1 MKKKETTELYILL
14 KVKSRKGL
22 SPLEWIW
29 FKTNNKHPREK
40 EDRILDDLWKG
51 KFVEEE
57 TWEIDEDGRE
67 LIPSLPDKNFVL
79 TNEGKK
85 KLRREKV
92 LYLMN
97 RVCRFF
103 VVLAKGLSC
112 VITLAA
118 SLYGLIELC
127 GWCIRLIKSQQ
138 WL

>member
-1 MKKKETTELYILL
+1 MDADMTTELYILL

-22 SPLEWIW
+22 SFIEWIW
-29 FKTNNKHPREK
+29 LKTNNKHPREK

-57 TWEIDEDGRE
+57 IWKIDGEGRE
-67 LIPSLPDKNFVL
+67 LIPSLPNKNFVL
-79 TNEGKK
+79 TSKGQKRLGKIK
-85 KLRREKV
+85 AK
-92 LYLMN
+92 YLMN

-103 VVLAKGLSC
+103 VVLAKGLSYA
-112 VITLAA
+112 ITLAA

-127 GWCIRLIKSQQ
+127 GWCIRLIESQQ